1 MIRKEESNLVLT
13 LGSSFVYAILLAA
26 LFFFEEVGRSCRI
39 SMVCPPGIPLVHISI
54 TFSEFGSPQCFE
66 KS

>member
-26 LFFFEEVGRSCRI
+26 LFFFLRRWADLVGFPWF
-39 SMVCPPGIPLVHISI
+39 VPLAYLWS
-54 TFSEFGSPQCFE
+54 TFQ
-66 KS
+66 